1 MKTSLIALAVT
12 AIFAACNNNPK
23 VADTSTTKIPSA
35 DTAGLAQ
42 FQMWKTQQE
51 MVPTDGM
58 YNGISEFDNSQA
70 SNRVA
75 SERIVYINQAP
86 APRTVRR
93 TSTASSRNRS
103 VSNRGYSN
111 GGGVNQ
117 GSTTTVPARKKGWS
131 KAAKGTAIG
140 AGSGAVLGAIVS
152 KKKGKGAI
160 IGGLLGAGAGY
171 VIGRA
176 GDKRDG
182 RY

>member
-1 MKTSLIALAVT
+1 MKTPLIALAVT
-12 AIFAACNNNPK
+12 ATIFVSCNNNP
-23 VADTSTTKIPSA
+23 TLQQPTTTQIPTA

-42 FQMWKTQQE
+42 FQNWKTQQE
-51 MVPTDGM
+51 MVSTNGVF
-58 YNGISEFDNSQA
+58 NGINEFDESQSNSVRYA
-70 SNRVA
+70 EAAPVA
-75 SERIVYINQAP
+75 RTYRTTTTRRSAP
-86 APRTVRR
+86 TRT
-93 TSTASSRNRS
+93 RS
-103 VSNRGYSN
+103 VSSNRSY
-111 GGGVNQ
+111 GGGG
-117 GSTTTVPARKKGWS
+117 GSYGQTSTRTAPARKRGWS